1 MDKPAWMNAV
11 VYGNQLRI
19 VQVANP
25 HMMSLNFGWGFII
38 FPKALFSLEKIIS
51 HRNNN
56 APFSYNQPN
65 QCVNHQKFIQTQP
78 KERP

>member
-19 VQVANP
+19 VQVASP
-25 HMMSLNFGWGFII
+25 HMMSPNFGWGFII
-38 FPKALFSLEKIIS
+38 LRHFAPVSILPLKNPSATAIMMTLFQNPP
-51 HRNNN
+51 H
-56 APFSYNQPN
+56 F
-65 QCVNHQKFIQTQP
+65 